1 MIKYCLPVVRE
12 RCEDV
17 IHELARHHE
26 GYDFLEVWL
35 DTLVDYSD
43 EFLEQLLQDYGQRLM
58 VLFRRPQLA
67 PIQMPLQKRIQLIKQ
82 VEEAGAILDLDVL
95 TQQEEVATLKDTP
108 SLRWIASYH
117 NYQETPELSKLWD
130 IVGELQCHNPWV
142 LKLATFCRCP
152 EDAVRLLELGLALKQ
167 RGQECIVL
175 GMGPHGAVTRTYG
188 TLWYNA
194 MIFAPPEKGEA
205 TAPGQLTRPELE
217 ALFSRFA

>member
-43 EFLEQLLQDYGQRLM
+43 DFLEQLLRDYGQRLM

-67 PIQMPLQKRIQLIKQ
+67 PIQMPLKQ
-82 VEEAGAILDLDVL
+82 RLGLMNKVEDAGAILDLDVL
-95 TQQEEVATLKDTP
+95 TQQEEVAALKDVS

-117 NYQETPELSKLWD
+117 NYQETPELTKLWD
-130 IVGELQCHNPWV
+130 IVDELQSHNPWV
-142 LKLATFCRCP
+142 VKLATFCQSP
-152 EDAVRLLELGLALKQ
+152 EDAVRLLKLGLALKQ

-194 MIFAPPEKGEA
+194 MIFAPPSVEGS

-217 ALFSRFA
+217 ALFSTLS